1 MMNVKNSFHCN
12 NFDLNVPTVMLGE
25 IVLQK
30 CVTVPKHGDSPGG
43 EKSTLKSEEKV
54 ICYQLELGK

>member
-1 MMNVKNSFHCN
+1 MNVKNSFHCN

-30 CVTVPKHGDSPGG
+30 CVSVPKHGDSPG
-43 EKSTLKSEEKV
+43 EEEARKV
-54 ICYQLELGK
+54 L